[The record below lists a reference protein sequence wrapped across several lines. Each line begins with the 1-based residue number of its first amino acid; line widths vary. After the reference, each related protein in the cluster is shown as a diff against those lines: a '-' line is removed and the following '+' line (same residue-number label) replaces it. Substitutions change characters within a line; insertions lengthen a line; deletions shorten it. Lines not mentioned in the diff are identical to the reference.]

1 MSNFSTLEYM
11 ISSPLE
17 KDIPKKATR
26 DGYGDG
32 LVKAGENNDK
42 IVVLDADLSGSTR
55 TNKFS
60 KAFPKRFFNF
70 GVAEQNLIGQAAGL
84 ALSGL
89 TPVASSFAI
98 FATGRA
104 WEIVRNSVA
113 YPKLNVK
120 IAASHAGITLGEDG
134 ASHQIIEDMAI
145 MRAIPSMSVI
155 VPADYWQAYK
165 AIEAATSTKGPMY
178 IRLGRPPLPMM
189 YGPSDKFEIG
199 KGHVIQEGKEVA
211 FISCGVMVYEAW
223 KSAVELEKK
232 KRIKP
237 YVINMSTVKPLDE
250 KLIDSIISDVDTIFT
265 FEEHNIL
272 GGMGSAV
279 AEYVGGVQP
288 KKVIRIGIDDKFGQS
303 GTVSD
308 LMKEYCLDSDS
319 LTNRVIKE
327 LG

>member
-1 MSNFSTLEYM
+1 MSNFCTLEAV

-17 KDIPKKATR
+17 KDIPKRATR

-32 LVKAGENNDK
+32 LVQAAENNDK

-134 ASHQIIEDMAI
+134 ASHQIVEDIAI

-155 VPADYWQAYK
+155 VPADYWQARK
-165 AIEAATSTKGPMY
+165 AIEAVTSTKGPMY
-178 IRLGRPPLPMM
+178 IRLGRPALPMM
-189 YGPSDKFEIG
+189 YETSDQFEIG

-211 FISCGVMVYEAW
+211 FIACGVMVYEAW

-232 KRIKP
+232 RGIKP

-250 KLIDSIISDVDTIFT
+250 KLIDSIILDVDTIFT

-279 AEYVGGVQP
+279 AEYVGKTQP
-288 KKVIRIGIDDKFGQS
+288 KKVIRIGIDDQFGQS